1 MDQSFHNVLSVGE
14 SYSGEPPEEFM
25 EDPESNIQTGLSLSC
40 PACGESLAAVA
51 GSEEMLACVA
61 NHQYTLPTLLFGQSM
76 RASALIEA
84 GARLLE
90 EQERLIRAIATQ
102 LWESQS
108 LAAFKLEG
116 QADRLKETTDAL
128 RQIVSEGV
136 LQAQPLKEV
145 HGSSN

>member
-1 MDQSFHNVLSVGE
+1 
-14 SYSGEPPEEFM
+14 
-25 EDPESNIQTGLSLSC
+25 
-40 PACGESLAAVA
+40 
-51 GSEEMLACVA
+51 MLACSA

-102 LWESQS
+102 LWEGQS

-116 QADRLKETTDAL
+116 QADHLKETTDAL

-136 LQAQPLKEV
+136 LQSQPLKEV